1 MVFQND
7 DGTILL
13 VESAHGIESIFLIA
27 FLSITSVDF
36 KALISLAPLWEGLA
50 VSIVAVTPSSSQ

>member
-13 VESAHGIESIFLIA
+13 VESARHRVYLSNSA
-27 FLSITSVDF
+27 FLSITSDDF